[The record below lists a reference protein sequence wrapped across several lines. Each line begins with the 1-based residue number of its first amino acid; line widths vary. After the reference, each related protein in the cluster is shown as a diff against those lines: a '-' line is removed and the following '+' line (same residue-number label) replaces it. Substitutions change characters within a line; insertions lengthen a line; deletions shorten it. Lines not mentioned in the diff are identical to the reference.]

1 MNRLAAVILAF
12 CFLTLG
18 TGAME
23 YLHNLEHA
31 REDAAEAAIAKA
43 TGQPVQEAP
52 HHDETNCPVHAQ
64 LHMPTIPV
72 AWVPLLI
79 LLGVFVAFLTM
90 LAPAMTPQP
99 AFVRIDCRG
108 PPIRA

>member
-1 MNRLAAVILAF
+1 MNRVAAVILAIG
-12 CFLTLG
+12 FLMLG
-18 TGAME
+18 TGTME

-31 REDAAEAAIAKA
+31 REDAAEAAIANA

-52 HHDETNCPVHAQ
+52 HHDENNCPVHAQ
-64 LHMPTIPV
+64 LHMPALPV

-90 LAPAMTPQP
+90 LAPQLAPQP

-108 PPIRA
+108 PPSRI